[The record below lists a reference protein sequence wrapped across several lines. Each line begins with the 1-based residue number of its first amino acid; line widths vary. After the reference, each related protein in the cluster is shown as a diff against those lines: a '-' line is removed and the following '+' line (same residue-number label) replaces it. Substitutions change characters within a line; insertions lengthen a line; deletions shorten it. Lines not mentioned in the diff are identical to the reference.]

1 MLLNRQGSKPLHK
14 QLEEIIL
21 QNLENEVW
29 KPNTRIPSESELSR
43 EYGVSRMTIRV
54 TLERLVSNGLLY
66 RVPGK
71 GTFVASE
78 KIESQP
84 LVQLGIREQL
94 EQRGYETHTHVLSVN
109 KIMPDTMVCKH
120 LQISDQEKVFQI
132 HSLRFVKKAPFS
144 IHTSYIPCKS
154 CPDIQKQNLED
165 MQLCDIIEKVYGHP
179 IMRRVET
186 LEAVSALPEEA
197 SLLELD
203 TFHPLL
209 MLENDVYTL
218 NDQPIEYNK
227 VLFRGDRI
235 KLRLEYNK
243 EQNASLLPCL

>member
-94 EQRGYETHTHVLSVN
+94 EQRGYETHTHDLSEN
-109 KIMPDTMVCKH
+109 KIMPDTKVCKH

-132 HSLRFVKKAPFS
+132 HRLRFVKKAPFS
-144 IHTSYIPCKS
+144 IHTS
-154 CPDIQKQNLED
+154 
-165 MQLCDIIEKVYGHP
+165 
-179 IMRRVET
+179 
-186 LEAVSALPEEA
+186 
-197 SLLELD
+197 
-203 TFHPLL
+203 
-209 MLENDVYTL
+209 
-218 NDQPIEYNK
+218 
-227 VLFRGDRI
+227 
-235 KLRLEYNK
+235 
-243 EQNASLLPCL
+243 

>member
-1 MLLNRQGSKPLHK
+1 MLLDHHGAKPLHK

-21 QNLENEVW
+21 EKLETGVW
-29 KPNTRIPSESELSR
+29 EPNARIPSESELSR

-54 TLERLVSNGLLY
+54 TLDRLVSNGLLY

-71 GTFVASE
+71 GTFVAAE

-94 EQRGYETHTHVLSVN
+94 EQRGYETHTRVISVSRI
-109 KIMPDTMVCKH
+109 KPHTKVCKH
-120 LQISDQEKVFQI
+120 LRISNQELVFEI
-132 HSLRFVKKAPFS
+132 RRVRYVKDTPFS
-144 IHTSYIPCKS
+144 IHTSYIPCDL
-154 CPDIQKQNLED
+154 CPDIQNQKLEE
-165 MQLCDIIEKVYGHP
+165 MQLCDIIEKIYGHP

-197 SLLELD
+197 ELLEVEP
-203 TFHPLL
+203 FHPLL

-218 NDQPIEYNK
+218 HDQPIEYNK

-235 KLRLEYNK
+235 KLRIEFNK
-243 EQNASLLPCL
+243 EKNTSLIPCL

>member
-1 MLLNRQGSKPLHK
+1 MLLNRQSATPLHK

-21 QNLENEVW
+21 LKLENQVW
-29 KPNTRIPSESELSR
+29 KPNSRIPSESELSQ
-43 EYGVSRMTIRV
+43 EYGISRMTIRG
-54 TLERLVSNGLLY
+54 TLDRLVSNGLLY

-71 GTFVASE
+71 GTFVAAE

-94 EQRGYETHTHVLSVN
+94 EQRGYETHTHVISINRILPN
-109 KIMPDTMVCKH
+109 AKICRH
-120 LQISDQEKVFQI
+120 LQISDQESVFEI
-132 HSLRFVKKAPFS
+132 RRLRFVKGAPFS
-144 IHTSYIPCKS
+144 IHTSYIPCRF
-154 CPDIQKQNLED
+154 CPDIQNQKLED

-197 SLLELD
+197 SLLELE

-218 NDQPIEYNK
+218 HNQPIEFNK

-235 KLRLEYNK
+235 KLRIEYNK
-243 EQNASLLPCL
+243 EQNTSVIPCL